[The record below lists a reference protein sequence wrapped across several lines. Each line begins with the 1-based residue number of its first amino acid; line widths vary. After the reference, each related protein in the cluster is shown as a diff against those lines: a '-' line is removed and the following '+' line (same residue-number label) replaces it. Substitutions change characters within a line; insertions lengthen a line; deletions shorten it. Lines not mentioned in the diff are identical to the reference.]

1 MQTRSGRSI
10 RAPVNEYTS
19 RQYIPGSRFVGA
31 DHYDRQYSVNSTIP
45 TADQEEEEE
54 NEYDFYD
61 DFLENDYETD
71 SQDSDYV
78 PSEPTEDEDYDS
90 ESEDEDDS
98 DYLPSEPSE
107 DEEYDSESDES
118 EYDRWATDFI
128 KSCSNCVCE
137 SSRNEQ
143 ESEDDGYNTPPPIPR
158 HSSVRNPPPIQRR
171 NPPPIQRPIPPPT
184 HPWRDDFSDSD
195 DESDEEHDV
204 NININLIVDSE
215 TESDSESDV
224 ESGSESDVESDSDT
238 DSESD
243 SDSDEE
249 QNVTINVTFNI
260 GTINFN

>member
-1 MQTRSGRSI
+1 MQTRSGRII

-31 DHYDRQYSVNSTIP
+31 DHYDRQYSVSSSIP

-78 PSEPTEDEDYDS
+78 PSEPTEDEEYDS

-98 DYLPSEPSE
+98 DYEDDSE
-107 DEEYDSESDES
+107 SESDES

-143 ESEDDGYNTPPPIPR
+143 ESEDDGYNTPANYLQQHR
-158 HSSVRNPPPIQRR
+158 GRKRC
-171 NPPPIQRPIPPPT
+171 
-184 HPWRDDFSDSD
+184 
-195 DESDEEHDV
+195 
-204 NININLIVDSE
+204 
-215 TESDSESDV
+215 
-224 ESGSESDVESDSDT
+224 
-238 DSESD
+238 
-243 SDSDEE
+243 
-249 QNVTINVTFNI
+249 
-260 GTINFN
+260 